1 MVSKYLR
8 QNDRVRVLEDLF
20 DPESTFLAVT
30 AGSLGRIISFQD
42 YCGYIKKVFDGK
54 DTPEEREKHF
64 SKVSRDLQEERAFIV
79 EVESFAPVRD
89 TSGPIFL
96 EDIVI
101 VPAQYLEQ
109 L

>member
-1 MVSKYLR
+1 MISKHFH

-20 DPESTFLAVT
+20 DPQSTFLSVT

-42 YCGYIKKVFDGK
+42 YCEYIKNAYDGK
-54 DTPEEREKHF
+54 DTPEERGKHF
-64 SKVSRDLQEERAFIV
+64 SMVSRDLQEDRAFIV
-79 EVESFAPVRD
+79 EVETFGPVSD
-89 TSGPIFL
+89 AAGPSCL

-109 L
+109 S